1 MLPCP
6 ANALPHRLN
15 RNPVVRRHVILAVRL
30 RYHRISYRLDH
41 PVTLVRSRNA
51 ADSARPEAREPVVDG
66 LKPLRHDPLPPT
78 PRGTPQ
84 VPQGPG
90 GGNPVLDALKPLRH
104 DPLPPAAACSRS
116 GTRSPAAVP
125 GAVSPSGPA
134 AAAGTP
140 REHGARSE

>member
-1 MLPCP
+1 MPPCP

-30 RYHRISYRLDH
+30 RYHRISYGLDH

-66 LKPLRHDPLPPT
+66 LKPLRHDPLPP
-78 PRGTPQ
+78 
-84 VPQGPG
+84 
-90 GGNPVLDALKPLRH
+90 
-104 DPLPPAAACSRS
+104 AAACSLS
-116 GTRSPAAVP
+116 GSRSPAAVP

-140 REHGARSE
+140 REHGAAHPRGTARASPYPLVRSEE